1 MSDFTIARSMALNWL
16 DGVSPLDEDML
27 RRAAEI
33 AVQAVN
39 SRPGADVDTETLVRE
54 LEANLNVLVG
64 SASTLTDER
73 SDHVP
78 WLPERRASIEWRF
91 ARRYRRFLQEQKGW
105 ALPTVK
111 GGAKVSRAGG

>member
-1 MSDFTIARSMALNWL
+1 MGNSWGVWALSDFRTARSIALNWL

-39 SRPGADVDTETLVRE
+39 SRPGAEVDAEALIRE

-64 SASTLTDER
+64 AASTLTDEQ
-73 SDHVP
+73 SDH
-78 WLPERRASIEWRF
+78 
-91 ARRYRRFLQEQKGW
+91 FLGCRS
-105 ALPTVK
+105 
-111 GGAKVSRAGG
+111 GGARSSGGWPDGTGGFCRSRGDGLCLR

>member
-1 MSDFTIARSMALNWL
+1 MWELSDFTTARSIALNWL

-39 SRPGADVDTETLVRE
+39 SRPGAEVDADALIRE

-64 SASTLTDER
+64 AASTLTDEQ
-73 SDHVP
+73 SDHLP
-78 WLPERRASIEWRF
+78 WLPETAGIDRVEAGQAIP
-91 ARRYRRFLQEQKGW
+91 AIP
-105 ALPTVK
+105 A
-111 GGAKVSRAGG
+111 GAEGMGAADAAEFG